1 MNTHGH
7 HHHHHHTP
15 SHAEKVLTQMSRH
28 WGDRAQVKS
37 VEYDLDLVY
46 DEKRDD
52 FLPDLIP
59 LQGHPDYDE
68 YFGDFRS
75 KVLAG
80 GWIIY
85 NEKTID
91 IEARIVSPVC
101 TDLIYKDIP
110 CQDHELIRF
119 AASETLVDES
129 YHILMVVNAMMIC
142 KSKRGFNDMNLTGF
156 SLTEKMNHEIA
167 MAEHDWQKR
176 IIRLGTS
183 IVSEV
188 FISDYLSLLSD
199 DKTIQPINRLT
210 THAHK
215 QDELAHSGLFKTFS
229 KQIFAGFSEK
239 QKRYFTEFLP
249 KPINW
254 FASREMNVWNQ
265 MLKQAGFPHADKII
279 AESREEHGDVDLSRI
294 DYSELIGL
302 ADEIGLLDTAIGRE
316 SFIREGIM
324 ES

>member
-1 MNTHGH
+1 MSAAAGH
-7 HHHHHHTP
+7 QHTP
-15 SHAEKVLTQMSRH
+15 SHAEKVLMQMSRH

-68 YFGDFRS
+68 YFEEFRS

-80 GWIIY
+80 GWMVY

-101 TDLIYKDIP
+101 TDLIYKTIP
-110 CQDHELIRF
+110 CQDHELVRY

-129 YHILMVVNAMMIC
+129 YHILMVVNAMMVC
-142 KSKRGFNDMNLTGF
+142 KRKRGFEKMQLTGF
-156 SLTEKMNHEIA
+156 SLTEKMDAEIA
-167 MAEHDWQKR
+167 KAEHEWQR
-176 IIRLGTS
+176 LIIRLGTS

-188 FISDYLSLLSD
+188 FISDYLGLLSD
-199 DKTIQPINRLT
+199 AKSIQPINRIT

-229 KQIFAGFSEK
+229 KQIFAKFTDK

-249 KPINW
+249 KPISW
-254 FASREMNVWNQ
+254 FASREMDVWNQ
-265 MLKQAGFPHADKII
+265 VLTQIKFPNADKII

-294 DYSELIGL
+294 DYSELVEL
-302 ADEIGLLDTAIGRE
+302 ASEIGLLDTAAGRE
-316 SFIREGIM
+316 SFIKEGII
-324 ES
+324 EN